1 MKRDFINYG
10 KALYT
15 EDTDVHTSCHSFIF
29 TEFRKLA

>member
-1 MKRDFINYG
+1 MKREFINCG

-15 EDTDVHTSCHSFIF
+15 EDADVHTSCLSFIF